1 MESNRISIYREH
13 FVVNWLVKHYNTVSH
28 TQSAFNCSKST
39 METTKQC
46 AKSVTV
52 NKKDTKLTSMTSLFI
67 LNRFHILLC
76 SHC

>member
-39 METTKQC
+39 METTKQY

-52 NKKDTKLTSMTSLFI
+52 NKKDTKLTLMTSFC
-67 LNRFHILLC
+67 LL
-76 SHC
+76 